1 MYTPHTCTTYI
12 CNSYARIHLFQT
24 RIRLQPASAPSNA
37 VYSCLRTGTR
47 TVNLYSQ
54 CSFIP

>member
-1 MYTPHTCTTYI
+1 MYTPYTCTTYI
-12 CNSYARIHLFQT
+12 CSSYVRIHLFQT

-37 VYSCLRTGTR
+37 VYSGTG